1 MIEHFHLKSCLTF
14 EEVSIDLQPG
24 LIVFSGPSG
33 SGKSVFMR
41 AILASF
47 GLDDPIA
54 ALSESVVTWQ
64 TDEAATGLL
73 NEPSNVLREI
83 KKEKARY
90 FFNNQA
96 VSRAAI
102 TALSAKHLRHLSL
115 KDYSDFESE
124 ALLEMIDAAVVKTDE
139 NHRARLT
146 QYHEW
151 YLQLKHMEHEL
162 KRTREDELKLREQ
175 EEFARFEVQKIDGID
190 PKPDEY
196 ESLLE
201 VKKSLSKKEKLEEK
215 IAQAQ
220 QIFEHEHLV
229 GEVLQALEAE
239 SGFFDDA
246 MNELRSLFD
255 GAQERFN
262 DLEGTDI
269 ESVLDRLEV
278 LSDLKRRYGGIE
290 EALAYRDKKRK
301 EIERYASLEAD
312 LEALQKEVDRLYTV
326 LTQNAA
332 QISLARSGVLYNLN
346 EAVNGYLRQLYLDGA
361 EVTLSHGDFGPT
373 GQDGASLMLKGAPL
387 QQISAGEFNRLRLAL
402 LAVKSEGMQGEQ
414 GVLMLDEIDAN
425 LSGEES
431 MSVARVLR
439 TLSRHFQILVISHQ
453 PQLTAMGEQ
462 HFLVTKNDESR
473 VTELRTD
480 EARIEEIA
488 RIVSGETVSEKARH
502 LARELLDASKKA
514 EAEKGA

>member
-1 MIEHFHLKSCLTF
+1 MIEHFHLQSCLTF
-14 EEVSIDLQPG
+14 EEVSIDLRPG

-41 AILASF
+41 SILASF

-54 ALSESVVTWQ
+54 AVSESVVTWQ
-64 TDEAATGLL
+64 VDEAETGLL
-73 NEPSNVLREI
+73 NEPSNILREV

-90 FFNNQA
+90 FFNSQS

-102 TALSAKHLRHLSL
+102 AEISMKHLRHLSL
-115 KDYSDFESE
+115 KDYSDFESDS
-124 ALLEMIDAAVVKTDE
+124 LLEMVDSAVQQSDK
-139 NHRARLT
+139 NHVQRVT
-146 QYHEW
+146 QYHDL
-151 YLQLKHMEHEL
+151 YLRLKHVEHEL
-162 KRTREDELKLREQ
+162 KQTKGDELKLREQ
-175 EEFARFEVQKIDGID
+175 EEFARFEVMKIDGID
-190 PKPDEY
+190 PKPGEY
-196 ESLLE
+196 EALLE
-201 VKKSLSKKEKLEEK
+201 VKKNLSRKEKLEEK
-215 IAQAQ
+215 ITHAQ
-220 QIFEHEHLV
+220 QIFDYEHIV
-229 GEVLQALEAE
+229 GEVLETMEAD

-246 MNELRSLFD
+246 MNELRVLFD
-255 GAQERFN
+255 SVQERFN

-269 ESVLDRLEV
+269 ETVLDRLES
-278 LSDLKRRYGGIE
+278 LSDLKRRYGSVE
-290 EALAYRDKKRK
+290 EALSYRDMKRQ
-301 EIERYASLEAD
+301 ELERYETLEVHID
-312 LEALQKEVDRLYTV
+312 ELQKELDRLYSV

-346 EAVNGYLRQLYLDGA
+346 DAINGYLHQLYLDGA
-361 EVTLSHGDFGPT
+361 EVALSHGDFGPR
-373 GQDGASLMLKGAPL
+373 GQDSATLMLKKTSL

-402 LAVKSEGMQGEQ
+402 LAVKSEGMQGQQ

-462 HFLVTKNDESR
+462 HFLVTKNGESM
-473 VTELRTD
+473 VTELTDD
-480 EARIEEIA
+480 EARVEEIA

-502 LARELLDASKKA
+502 LAQELLDASK
-514 EAEKGA
+514 ES

>member
-14 EEVSIDLQPG
+14 EEVSIDLNPG
-24 LIVFSGPSG
+24 LVVFSGPSG

-64 TDEAATGLL
+64 ADETVSGLL

-96 VSRAAI
+96 VSRAAMTEI
-102 TALSAKHLRHLSL
+102 GTRHLRHLSL
-115 KDYSDFESE
+115 KDYSDFESD
-124 ALLEMIDAAVVKTDE
+124 ALLAMIDAAAERGDAE
-139 NHRARLT
+139 HRERLT
-146 QYHEW
+146 QYHERF
-151 YLQLKHMEHEL
+151 LRLKHLEHEL
-162 KRTREDELKLREQ
+162 KRTKEDELKLREQ

-220 QIFEHEHLV
+220 RIFEHEHLV
-229 GEVLQALEAE
+229 GEVLEALEAE

-246 MNELRSLFD
+246 MNELRALFD

-269 ESVLDRLEV
+269 ESVLDRLEI
-278 LSDLKRRYGGIE
+278 LSDLKRRYGSVE

-301 EIERYASLEAD
+301 ELERYESLEAN
-312 LEALQKEVDRLYTV
+312 LEALQKELDGLYGI
-326 LTQNAA
+326 LTQSAA
-332 QISLARSGVLYNLN
+332 RISLVRSGVLYNLN

-361 EVTLSHGDFGPT
+361 EVTLSHGDFGPK
-373 GQDGASLMLKGAPL
+373 GQDTASLMLKGASL

-462 HFLVTKNDESR
+462 HFLVSKNDSSE

-480 EARIEEIA
+480 EARVEEIA

-502 LARELLDASKKA
+502 LARELLDASKKS
-514 EAEKGA
+514 EEEGA

>member
-1 MIEHFHLKSCLTF
+1 
-14 EEVSIDLQPG
+14 
-24 LIVFSGPSG
+24 
-33 SGKSVFMR
+33 MR
-41 AILASF
+41 SILASF

-54 ALSESVVTWQ
+54 AVSESVVTWQ
-64 TDEAATGLL
+64 ADEAETGLL
-73 NEPSNVLREI
+73 NEPSNILREV

-90 FFNNQA
+90 FFNNQS

-102 TALSAKHLRHLSL
+102 AEISMKHLRHLSL

-124 ALLEMIDAAVVKTDE
+124 SLLEMVDSTVQQADG
-139 NHRARLT
+139 NHVQRVA
-146 QYHEW
+146 QYHE
-151 YLQLKHMEHEL
+151 LFLRLKHIEHEL
-162 KRTREDELKLREQ
+162 KHTKGDELKLREQ
-175 EEFARFEVQKIDGID
+175 EEFARFEVMKIDGID
-190 PKPDEY
+190 PKPGEY
-196 ESLLE
+196 EELLE
-201 VKKSLSKKEKLEEK
+201 IKKNLSRKEKLEEK
-215 IAQAQ
+215 ITQAQ
-220 QIFEHEHLV
+220 QIFDYEHIV
-229 GEVLQALEAE
+229 GEVLETLEAD

-246 MNELRSLFD
+246 MNELRVLFD
-255 GAQERFN
+255 SVQERFN

-269 ESVLDRLEV
+269 ETVLDRLES
-278 LSDLKRRYGGIE
+278 LSDLKRRYGSVE
-290 EALAYRDKKRK
+290 EALAYRDKKRQ
-301 EIERYASLEAD
+301 ELDRYETLEARID
-312 LEALQKEVDRLYTV
+312 ELQKELDRLYSV

-346 EAVNGYLRQLYLDGA
+346 EAINGYLHQLYLDGA
-361 EVTLSHGDFGPT
+361 EVVLSHGDFGPK
-373 GQDGASLMLKGAPL
+373 GQDSATLMLKKTSL

-402 LAVKSEGMQGEQ
+402 LAVKSEGMQGQQ

-462 HFLVTKNDESR
+462 HFLVTKNGESI
-473 VTELRTD
+473 VTELKDD

-502 LARELLDASKKA
+502 LAQELLDASK
-514 EAEKGA
+514 ES